1 MSSSSTRGVL
11 PPYPPTGVPLP
22 AHYSIKDI
30 IVEIEIEIGSIE
42 YQPGYFLNEE
52 NINKLL
58 YLNDLVIYWRDIYLV
73 LYGERLQ

>member
-11 PPYPPTGVPLP
+11 PPSYPPTGGPLP
-22 AHYSIKDI
+22 VHCCIKDV

-42 YQPGYFLNEE
+42 YKPGYFLNEE
-52 NINKLL
+52 NINQLL

-73 LYGERLQ
+73 LYGERL